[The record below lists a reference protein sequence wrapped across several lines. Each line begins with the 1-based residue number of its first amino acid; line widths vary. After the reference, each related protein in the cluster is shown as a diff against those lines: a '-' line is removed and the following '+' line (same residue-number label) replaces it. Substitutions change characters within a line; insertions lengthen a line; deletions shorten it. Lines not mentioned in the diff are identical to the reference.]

1 MENLLPDYAVWRRKY
16 AKATVS
22 VYFIIIIME
31 FVIFFVLKSNDM
43 ILQSIS
49 KYIREYFIRPIVWLS
64 FNGIIS
70 IIISRSVI
78 SEKIKNAVPVI
89 SFTCMV
95 GVVAIIH
102 NVFFVTMLLFCI
114 PISMTIVFGD
124 KLLLRLTTV
133 LSTLFVIGVVAY
145 CYTHG
150 HTSRSNAYFLPSVLI
165 SLVAIWFCSS
175 VASTLIELL
184 NNQNQKLLRAVEEA
198 NRANESKSAFLSN
211 MSHEI
216 RTPMNAIVGITDI
229 MLRTKRDPAEE
240 RYLLNIKNSGT
251 ALLSIINDILD
262 FSKIESGKM
271 TVVNDNYSF
280 YSMLDDLSLI
290 FWNRIGDKKIELLY
304 DIDINMPDYIYG
316 DAIRVRQL
324 IINIVN
330 NAIKFTD
337 EGFVRLS
344 VKVGKIE
351 GNDIE
356 LFISVADS
364 GQGIKEEDMPKLFS
378 SFEQVNTKK
387 NHSKEGTGLGLAI
400 SKQLINM
407 MGGEI
412 GVDSEFGKG
421 TTFSFNIHQSITDK
435 TVMPNYDDLKQALS
449 EKKIAVAVKDEMLE
463 ASMRQLFATLGVS
476 VADSVL
482 DKADY
487 DICFT
492 EESEINHISATTK
505 YILVNPYD
513 DIADR
518 DSGII
523 FSKPLYISNLYG
535 AIVEGKNDADVVE
548 EKEEQITFEGKKIL
562 LVEDNAVNTKVAL
575 LLFKP
580 LMMEID
586 TAQNG
591 QVALEMVQK
600 KHYDLVFMDHM
611 MPVMDGV
618 EATLA
623 IRKLGGDY
631 YTNLPIIALTAN
643 VISEAKDVLLS
654 AGMND
659 ITTKP
664 ISMDNVIGILKKW
677 LK

>member
-49 KYIREYFIRPIVWLS
+49 KYIREYFVRPIAWLS

-421 TTFSFNIHQSITDK
+421 TTFSFNIHQGITDK
-435 TVMPNYDDLKQALS
+435 TVIPNYDDLKQALS

-476 VADSVL
+476 VADSTL

-535 AIVEGKNDADVVE
+535 AIVEAKNDADVVE

>member
-49 KYIREYFIRPIVWLS
+49 KYIREYFVRPIAWLS

-184 NNQNQKLLRAVEEA
+184 NNQNQKLFMAVEEA

-421 TTFSFNIHQSITDK
+421 TTFSFNIHQGITDK

-535 AIVEGKNDADVVE
+535 AIVEAKNDADVVE

>member
-49 KYIREYFIRPIVWLS
+49 KYIREYFVRPIAWLS

-271 TVVNDNYSF
+271 MVVNDNYSF

-591 QVALEMVQK
+591 QVALEMVQE

>member
-49 KYIREYFIRPIVWLS
+49 KYIREYFVRPIAWLS

-184 NNQNQKLLRAVEEA
+184 NNQNQKLFMAVEEA

-421 TTFSFNIHQSITDK
+421 TTFSFNIHQGITDK

-449 EKKIAVAVKDEMLE
+449 EKKIAVAVKDEMLSD
-463 ASMRQLFATLGVS
+463 SMRQLFATLGVS
-476 VADSVL
+476 VADSAL

-643 VISEAKDVLLS
+643 AISEAKDVLLS

>member
-49 KYIREYFIRPIVWLS
+49 KYIREYFVRPIAWLS

-70 IIISRSVI
+70 IIISRSVK

-184 NNQNQKLLRAVEEA
+184 NSQNQKLFRAVEEA

-421 TTFSFNIHQSITDK
+421 TTFSFNIHQGITDK

-449 EKKIAVAVKDEMLE
+449 EKKIAVAVKDEMLSD
-463 ASMRQLFATLGVS
+463 SMRQLFATLGVS
-476 VADSVL
+476 VADSAL

-492 EESEINHISATTK
+492 EESEINHISATIK

-535 AIVEGKNDADVVE
+535 AIVEAKNDADVVE

>member
-49 KYIREYFIRPIVWLS
+49 KYIREYFVRPIAWLS

-70 IIISRSVI
+70 RSVK

-184 NNQNQKLLRAVEEA
+184 NNQNQKLFMAVEEA

-229 MLRTKRDPAEE
+229 MLRTKRDPTEE

-421 TTFSFNIHQSITDK
+421 TTFSFNIHQGITYK

-476 VADSVL
+476 VADSAL

-535 AIVEGKNDADVVE
+535 AIVEAKNDADVVE

-643 VISEAKDVLLS
+643 AISEAKDVLLS

>member
-49 KYIREYFIRPIVWLS
+49 KYIREYFVRPIAWLS

-70 IIISRSVI
+70 IIISRSVK

-124 KLLLRLTTV
+124 RLLLRLTTV

-229 MLRTKRDPAEE
+229 MLRTKRDPTEE

-421 TTFSFNIHQSITDK
+421 TTFSFNIHQGITYK

-449 EKKIAVAVKDEMLE
+449 EKKIAVAVKDEMLSD
-463 ASMRQLFATLGVS
+463 SMRQLFATLGVS
-476 VADSVL
+476 VADSAL

-492 EESEINHISATTK
+492 EESEINHISATIK

-523 FSKPLYISNLYG
+523 FSTPLYISNLYG
-535 AIVEGKNDADVVE
+535 AIVEAKNDADVVE

-586 TAQNG
+586 TEQNG

-643 VISEAKDVLLS
+643 AISEAKDVLLS

>member
-49 KYIREYFIRPIVWLS
+49 KYIREYFIRPIAWLS

-591 QVALEMVQK
+591 QVALEMVQE

>member
-22 VYFIIIIME
+22 VYFIVIIME

-43 ILQSIS
+43 ILQSIPR
-49 KYIREYFIRPIVWLS
+49 YVRQYFVRPIAWLT

-70 IIISRSVI
+70 IIISRSVK

-114 PISMTIVFGD
+114 PISMTIAFGD
-124 KLLLRLTTV
+124 KILLRLTTV
-133 LSTLFVIGVVAY
+133 LSTVFVIGVVAY

-175 VASTLIELL
+175 VASTLIDLL
-184 NNQNQKLLRAVEEA
+184 NNQNQKLLRAVEQA
-198 NRANESKSAFLSN
+198 NKANELKSAFLSN

-229 MLRTKRDPAEE
+229 MLRTKRDPVEE
-240 RYLLNIKNSGT
+240 RYLLNIKHSGT

-271 TVVNDNYSF
+271 TIVNDTYSF

-344 VKVGKIE
+344 VKVDKID
-351 GNDIE
+351 GDDID

-364 GQGIKEEDMPKLFS
+364 GQGIKEEDLPKLFS

-387 NHSKEGTGLGLAI
+387 NHSKEGTGLGLAV

-412 GVDSEFGKG
+412 NVDSEFGKG

-435 TVMPNYDDLKQALS
+435 TVMPNHDDLTQALS
-449 EKKIAVAVKDEMLE
+449 EKKIAVAVKDEMLS
-463 ASMRQLFATLGVS
+463 ASLRQVFASIGVS
-476 VADSVL
+476 IADSDL

-513 DIADR
+513 DIADK
-518 DSGII
+518 DNGII
-523 FSKPLYISNLYG
+523 FSKPIYISNLHG
-535 AIVEGKNDADVVE
+535 AIIEGKNDADVVE

-618 EATLA
+618 EATMA
-623 IRKLGGDY
+623 IRELGGDY

>member
-49 KYIREYFIRPIVWLS
+49 KYMREYFIRPIVWLS

-476 VADSVL
+476 VADSAL

-535 AIVEGKNDADVVE
+535 AIVEAKNDADVVE

>member
-49 KYIREYFIRPIVWLS
+49 KYIREYFVRPIAWLS

-535 AIVEGKNDADVVE
+535 AIVEAKNDADVVE

>member
-49 KYIREYFIRPIVWLS
+49 KYIREYFVRPIAWLS

-70 IIISRSVI
+70 IIISRSVK

-535 AIVEGKNDADVVE
+535 AIVEAKNDADVVE

>member
-271 TVVNDNYSF
+271 MVVNDNYSF

-421 TTFSFNIHQSITDK
+421 TTFSFNIHQGITDK

-476 VADSVL
+476 VADSAL

-535 AIVEGKNDADVVE
+535 AIVEAKNDADVVE

-591 QVALEMVQK
+591 QVALEMVQE

>member
-49 KYIREYFIRPIVWLS
+49 KYIREYFVRPIAWLS

-70 IIISRSVI
+70 IIISRSVK

-184 NNQNQKLLRAVEEA
+184 NNQNQKLFRAVEEA

-216 RTPMNAIVGITDI
+216 RTPTNAIVGITDI

-421 TTFSFNIHQSITDK
+421 TTFSFNIHQGITYK

-476 VADSVL
+476 VADSAL

-535 AIVEGKNDADVVE
+535 AIVEAKNDADVVE

>member
-49 KYIREYFIRPIVWLS
+49 KYIREYFVRPIAWLS

-271 TVVNDNYSF
+271 MVVNDNYSF

-421 TTFSFNIHQSITDK
+421 TTFSFNIHQGITDK

-476 VADSVL
+476 VADSAL

-591 QVALEMVQK
+591 QVALEMVQE

>member
-421 TTFSFNIHQSITDK
+421 TTFSFNIHQGITDK
-435 TVMPNYDDLKQALS
+435 TVIPNYDDLKQALS
-449 EKKIAVAVKDEMLE
+449 EKKIAVAVKDEMLSD
-463 ASMRQLFATLGVS
+463 SMRQLFATLGVS
-476 VADSVL
+476 VADSAL

-535 AIVEGKNDADVVE
+535 AIVEAKNDADVVE

-591 QVALEMVQK
+591 QVALEMVQE

-643 VISEAKDVLLS
+643 AISEAKDVLLS

>member
-49 KYIREYFIRPIVWLS
+49 KYIREYFVRPIAWLS

-476 VADSVL
+476 VADSAL

>member
-49 KYIREYFIRPIVWLS
+49 KYIREYFVRPIAWLS

>member
-49 KYIREYFIRPIVWLS
+49 KYIREYFVRPIAWLS

-70 IIISRSVI
+70 IIISRSVK

-184 NNQNQKLLRAVEEA
+184 NNQNQKLFRAVEEA

-435 TVMPNYDDLKQALS
+435 TVMPNHDDLTQALS
-449 EKKIAVAVKDEMLE
+449 EKKIAVAVKDEMLSD
-463 ASMRQLFATLGVS
+463 SMRQLFATLGVS
-476 VADSVL
+476 VADSAL

-535 AIVEGKNDADVVE
+535 AIVEAKNDADVVE

>member
-49 KYIREYFIRPIVWLS
+49 KYIREYFVRPIAWLS

-184 NNQNQKLLRAVEEA
+184 NNQNQKLFMAVEEA

-271 TVVNDNYSF
+271 MVVNDNYSF

-421 TTFSFNIHQSITDK
+421 TTFSFNIHQGITDK

-476 VADSVL
+476 VADSAL

-535 AIVEGKNDADVVE
+535 AIVEAKNDADVVE

>member
-49 KYIREYFIRPIVWLS
+49 KYIREYFVRPIAWLS

-70 IIISRSVI
+70 IIISRSVK

-184 NNQNQKLLRAVEEA
+184 NNQNQKLFMAVEEA

-476 VADSVL
+476 VADSAL

-535 AIVEGKNDADVVE
+535 AIVEAKNDADVVE
-548 EKEEQITFEGKKIL
+548 EKEEQITFEGMKIL

>member
-49 KYIREYFIRPIVWLS
+49 KYIREYFVRPIAWLS

-70 IIISRSVI
+70 IIISRSVK

-184 NNQNQKLLRAVEEA
+184 NNQNQKLFMAVEEA

-229 MLRTKRDPAEE
+229 MLRTKRDPTEE

-421 TTFSFNIHQSITDK
+421 TTFSFNIHQGITDK

-449 EKKIAVAVKDEMLE
+449 EKKIAVAVKDEMLSD
-463 ASMRQLFATLGVS
+463 SMRQLFATLGVS
-476 VADSVL
+476 VADSAL

-492 EESEINHISATTK
+492 EESEINHISATIK

-535 AIVEGKNDADVVE
+535 AIVEAKNDADVVE

-643 VISEAKDVLLS
+643 AISEAKDVLLS

-677 LK
+677 LN

>member
-49 KYIREYFIRPIVWLS
+49 KYMREYFIRPIVWLS

-145 CYTHG
+145 CYTPG
-150 HTSRSNAYFLPSVLI
+150 HMTRSNAYFLPSVLI

-198 NRANESKSAFLSN
+198 NRANESKSAFLSY
-211 MSHEI
+211 MAHEI

-344 VKVGKIE
+344 VKVDRIE

-463 ASMRQLFATLGVS
+463 ASMRQLFATLGVF
-476 VADSVL
+476 VADSAL

-535 AIVEGKNDADVVE
+535 AIVEAKNDADVVE

>member
-49 KYIREYFIRPIVWLS
+49 KYIREYFVRPIAWLS

-70 IIISRSVI
+70 IIISRSVK

-124 KLLLRLTTV
+124 RLLLRLTTV

-229 MLRTKRDPAEE
+229 MLRTKRDPTEE

-421 TTFSFNIHQSITDK
+421 TTFSFNIHQGITYK

-449 EKKIAVAVKDEMLE
+449 EKKIAVAVKDEMLSD
-463 ASMRQLFATLGVS
+463 SMRQLFATLGVS
-476 VADSVL
+476 VADSAL

-492 EESEINHISATTK
+492 EESEINHISATIK

-535 AIVEGKNDADVVE
+535 AIVEAKNDADVVE

-643 VISEAKDVLLS
+643 AISEAKDVLLS

>member
-49 KYIREYFIRPIVWLS
+49 KYIREYFVRPIAWLS

-184 NNQNQKLLRAVEEA
+184 NNQNQKLFMAVEEA

-421 TTFSFNIHQSITDK
+421 TTFSFNIHQGITDK

-449 EKKIAVAVKDEMLE
+449 EKKIAVAVKDEMLSD
-463 ASMRQLFATLGVS
+463 SMRQLFATLGVS
-476 VADSVL
+476 VADSAL

>member
-421 TTFSFNIHQSITDK
+421 TTFSFNIHQGITDK
-435 TVMPNYDDLKQALS
+435 TVIPNYDDLKQALS

-476 VADSVL
+476 VADSTL

-535 AIVEGKNDADVVE
+535 AIVEAKNDADVVE

-643 VISEAKDVLLS
+643 AISEAKDVLLS

>member
-49 KYIREYFIRPIVWLS
+49 KYIREYFVRPIVWLS

>member
-49 KYIREYFIRPIVWLS
+49 KYIREYFVRPIAWLS

-70 IIISRSVI
+70 IIISRSVK

-412 GVDSEFGKG
+412 GVDSECGKG
-421 TTFSFNIHQSITDK
+421 TTFSFNIHQGITDK

-476 VADSVL
+476 VADSAL

-535 AIVEGKNDADVVE
+535 AIVEAKNDADVVE
-548 EKEEQITFEGKKIL
+548 EKEEQITFEGMKIL

>member
-49 KYIREYFIRPIVWLS
+49 KYIREYFVRPIAWLS

-643 VISEAKDVLLS
+643 AISEAKDVLLS

>member
-49 KYIREYFIRPIVWLS
+49 KYIREYFIRPIAWLS

-643 VISEAKDVLLS
+643 AISEAKDVLLS

>member
-49 KYIREYFIRPIVWLS
+49 KYIREYFVRPIAWLS

-70 IIISRSVI
+70 IIISRSVK

-421 TTFSFNIHQSITDK
+421 TTFSFNIHQGITDK

-476 VADSVL
+476 VADSAL

-548 EKEEQITFEGKKIL
+548 EKEEQITFEGKKIV

>member
-49 KYIREYFIRPIVWLS
+49 KYIREYFVRPIAWLS

-184 NNQNQKLLRAVEEA
+184 NNQNQKLFMAVEEA

-421 TTFSFNIHQSITDK
+421 TTFSFNIHQGITDK

-476 VADSVL
+476 VADSAL

>member
-49 KYIREYFIRPIVWLS
+49 KYIREYFVRPIAWLS

-449 EKKIAVAVKDEMLE
+449 EKKIAVAVKDEMME

-664 ISMDNVIGILKKW
+664 ISMDNVIGRLKKW

>member
-49 KYIREYFIRPIVWLS
+49 KYIREYFVRPIAWLS

-70 IIISRSVI
+70 IIISRSVK

-198 NRANESKSAFLSN
+198 NRANESKSAFLSK

-492 EESEINHISATTK
+492 EEFEINHISATTK

-535 AIVEGKNDADVVE
+535 AIVEAKNDADVVE

-623 IRKLGGDY
+623 IRKLRGDY
-631 YTNLPIIALTAN
+631 YTNLPIITQTAN

>member
-49 KYIREYFIRPIVWLS
+49 KYIREYFVRPIAWLS

-271 TVVNDNYSF
+271 MVVNDNYSF

-421 TTFSFNIHQSITDK
+421 TTFSFNIHQGITDK
-435 TVMPNYDDLKQALS
+435 TVMPNYYDLKQALS
-449 EKKIAVAVKDEMLE
+449 EKKIAVAVKDEMLSD
-463 ASMRQLFATLGVS
+463 SMRQLFATLGVS
-476 VADSVL
+476 VADSAL

-535 AIVEGKNDADVVE
+535 AIVEAKNDADVVE

-591 QVALEMVQK
+591 QVALEMVQE

>member
-1 MENLLPDYAVWRRKY
+1 
-16 AKATVS
+16 
-22 VYFIIIIME
+22 
-31 FVIFFVLKSNDM
+31 
-43 ILQSIS
+43 
-49 KYIREYFIRPIVWLS
+49 
-64 FNGIIS
+64 
-70 IIISRSVI
+70 
-78 SEKIKNAVPVI
+78 
-89 SFTCMV
+89 
-95 GVVAIIH
+95 
-102 NVFFVTMLLFCI
+102 
-114 PISMTIVFGD
+114 
-124 KLLLRLTTV
+124 
-133 LSTLFVIGVVAY
+133 
-145 CYTHG
+145 
-150 HTSRSNAYFLPSVLI
+150 
-165 SLVAIWFCSS
+165 
-175 VASTLIELL
+175 
-184 NNQNQKLLRAVEEA
+184 
-198 NRANESKSAFLSN
+198 
-211 MSHEI
+211 
-216 RTPMNAIVGITDI
+216 

-421 TTFSFNIHQSITDK
+421 TTFSFNIHQGITDK

-449 EKKIAVAVKDEMLE
+449 EKKIAVAVKDEMLSD
-463 ASMRQLFATLGVS
+463 SMRQLFATLGVS
-476 VADSVL
+476 VADSAL

-492 EESEINHISATTK
+492 EESIKSA
-505 YILVNPYD
+505 
-513 DIADR
+513 
-518 DSGII
+518 
-523 FSKPLYISNLYG
+523 
-535 AIVEGKNDADVVE
+535 
-548 EKEEQITFEGKKIL
+548 
-562 LVEDNAVNTKVAL
+562 
-575 LLFKP
+575 
-580 LMMEID
+580 
-586 TAQNG
+586 
-591 QVALEMVQK
+591 
-600 KHYDLVFMDHM
+600 
-611 MPVMDGV
+611 
-618 EATLA
+618 
-623 IRKLGGDY
+623 
-631 YTNLPIIALTAN
+631 
-643 VISEAKDVLLS
+643 
-654 AGMND
+654 
-659 ITTKP
+659 
-664 ISMDNVIGILKKW
+664 
-677 LK
+677 

>member
-49 KYIREYFIRPIVWLS
+49 KYIREYFIRPIAWLS

-476 VADSVL
+476 VADSAL

>member
-476 VADSVL
+476 VADSAL

-643 VISEAKDVLLS
+643 AISEAKDVLLS